1 MDNNGHVQVDSEL
14 VAEAINILK
23 ECRENI
29 KKLNEA
35 LDHWC
40 GDSGSPTCVLFYTDA
55 IDLEELDNK
64 IAELLDRFE

>member
-1 MDNNGHVQVDSEL
+1 MDNIRHIQVDSGL
-14 VAEAINILK
+14 VSEAINILK